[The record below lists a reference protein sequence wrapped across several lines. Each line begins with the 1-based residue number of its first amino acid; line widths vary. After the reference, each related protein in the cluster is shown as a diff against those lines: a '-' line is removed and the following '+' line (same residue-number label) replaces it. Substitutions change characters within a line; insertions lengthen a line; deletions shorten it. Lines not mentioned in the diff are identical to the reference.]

1 MTEPTRRS
9 VLAGAAG
16 LSATVALAACG
27 DDSGTDDS
35 GDSGSNNGGAGTGA
49 TTATSAAGGALG
61 ALADIPV
68 GGGKFFEAQKV
79 VVTQPTAGE
88 VKAFST
94 VCTHQGCAVN
104 KIDNGLIRC
113 PCHMSGFR
121 IADGS
126 VESGPAPRPLVS
138 VTVKVENGQ
147 VMLG

>member
-1 MTEPTRRS
+1 MTEPTRRT

-27 DDSGTDDS
+27 EDSDTGG
-35 GDSGSNNGGAGTGA
+35 GDAGSNTGGAGDGA
-49 TTATSAAGGALG
+49 TPATSAASAALG
-61 ALADIPV
+61 ALTEIPV

-79 VVTQPTAGE
+79 VVTQPSAGQ

-104 KIDNGLIRC
+104 KIENGLIRC

-147 VMLG
+147 VVLG

>member
-1 MTEPTRRS
+1 MTDPTRRS

-27 DDSGTDDS
+27 DDSGNDGGS
-35 GDSGSNNGGAGTGA
+35 GDTGGAGDTP
-49 TTATSAAGGALG
+49 TAAAGGVLG
-61 ALADIPV
+61 PLTDIPV

-79 VVTQPTAGE
+79 VVTQPTAGD

-104 KIDNGLIRC
+104 KIDSGLIRC
-113 PCHMSGFR
+113 PCHQSGYR

-126 VESGPAPRPLVS
+126 VESGPAPKPLAS
-138 VTVKVENGQ
+138 ISVKVENGQ
-147 VMLG
+147 VVLG

>member
-16 LSATVALAACG
+16 MSATVALAACG
-27 DDSGTDDS
+27 DDSDPAG
-35 GDSGSNNGGAGTGA
+35 GDSGSNNGGAGDGA
-49 TTATSAAGGALG
+49 TTATSAASGALG
-61 ALADIPV
+61 ALSEIPV

-79 VVTQPTAGE
+79 VVTQPSAGE

-94 VCTHQGCAVN
+94 VCTHQGCAIN
-104 KIDNGLIRC
+104 KIENGLIRC
-113 PCHMSGFR
+113 PCHFSGFR

-138 VTVKVENGQ
+138 VSVKVENGQ

>member
-1 MTEPTRRS
+1 MTEPTRRV

-16 LSATVALAACG
+16 LSATAALAACA
-27 DDSGTDDS
+27 
-35 GDSGSNNGGAGTGA
+35 GDSGEGDGGGNTDGTNGGAGTPSTTSGA
-49 TTATSAAGGALG
+49 SGALA

-68 GGGKFFEAQKV
+68 GGGKFFESQKV
-79 VVTQPTAGE
+79 VVTQPAAGE

-104 KIDNGLIRC
+104 KIENGLIRC

-126 VESGPAPRPLVS
+126 VESGPAPKPLVS
-138 VTVKVENGQ
+138 VNVTVENGQ
-147 VMLG
+147 VVLG